1 MWKKGYDILAPCAW
15 IFHFLNILDCC
26 HSLVFISWL
35 SSQTFGNCRALLFSI
50 SWVSQPRHPA
60 SSCFLAICKTIR
72 IQHHNYCQ
80 KIIKEYIKRIVCYK
94 KCRLARQEII
104 DCMLYSGNPGSG
116 WDPVVFLFLFVY
128 VFVFVFV
135 LVFAGDPP
143 SAWKPWEKCIR
154 RLHSSPPRS
163 CTVHLVPWC
172 LHRCRMLLPPTGQA
186 LCWNSP
192 VIIHALFPLVIISH
206 FYNSDSVW
214 KPFSWRRKSLKTS
227 VLGCLNVISD
237 DWNSYQSIIIWE
249 KAFDHHSPSQ
259 TLPKPWGSQ
268 SSWSPLH
275 PCASTET
282 PQLDMLLSKNVSII
296 SST

>member
-1 MWKKGYDILAPCAW
+1 M
-15 IFHFLNILDCC
+15 
-26 HSLVFISWL
+26 
-35 SSQTFGNCRALLFSI
+35 LLFVSVLSI
-50 SWVSQPRHPA
+50 SLTCVSYA
-60 SSCFLAICKTIR
+60 SHLKSIPCPGQVVMSQNFRQSLRRNVCNFTMIR
-72 IQHHNYCQ
+72 FEGFPGSEEIFCQ

-94 KCRLARQEII
+94 KCKFARQEII

-163 CTVHLVPWC
+163 CPVHLVPWC